1 MSDRDEGDEVD
12 ARGLRLRGWATRA
25 LWPVAIGAPV
35 LPVLVGIPAR
45 IAVPA
50 RDGGPTGDLAE
61 GWGDGAAFLTQL
73 VVIDAVLLLG
83 CVIGALLV
91 RARLAR
97 DPGPAIIG
105 GTSSALVTRYESWA
119 VLAQAGGGILFALGI
134 GLEEPNPALAARCL
148 IMGLWAIVVG
158 TAALIVLAGRA
169 LRPRTSPP
177 EENLP

>member
-1 MSDRDEGDEVD
+1 MSDRDDDGDEVD

-91 RARLAR
+91 GARLAR
-97 DPGPAIIG
+97 EPGPAA
-105 GTSSALVTRYESWA
+105 ALVTRQESWA

-177 EENLP
+177 EEHLP